1 MAPSLIVIVREI
13 VLYRNVILYMYLLEY
28 CVIDMTKIKL
38 ATFTLP
44 YRIHT
49 IFSFGL
55 KKMGFCLHI
64 LQVPIL
70 SQFCHLVL

>member
-1 MAPSLIVIVREI
+1 
-13 VLYRNVILYMYLLEY
+13 
-28 CVIDMTKIKL
+28 MTKIKL

-55 KKMGFCLHI
+55 KKWVFVYIFCRLQFYLSFVI
-64 LQVPIL
+64 LYYNSVLNRVVGTWPRL
-70 SQFCHLVL
+70 SKCRCFD

>member
-1 MAPSLIVIVREI
+1 
-13 VLYRNVILYMYLLEY
+13 MYLLEY

-64 LQVPIL
+64 LQVTIL